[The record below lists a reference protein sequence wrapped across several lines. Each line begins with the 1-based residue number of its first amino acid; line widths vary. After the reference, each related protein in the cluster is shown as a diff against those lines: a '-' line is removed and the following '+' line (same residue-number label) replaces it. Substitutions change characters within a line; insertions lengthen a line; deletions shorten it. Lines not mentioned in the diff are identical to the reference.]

1 MCEENLYTIKAL
13 SDTQY
18 IRCNIFLFFYIFF
31 HTPLSLSRPLLS
43 NFFTFFQI
51 FDMLLSSIFFFFYFL
66 PPPPPCCNRK
76 RPLLATPKV
85 PFVNPIAESP
95 YSSSLPAN
103 FIRFLSR
110 CVSVNP
116 YFSLCFR

>member
-18 IRCNIFLFFYIFF
+18 IRCNIFLFFTFF
-31 HTPLSLSRPLLS
+31 FTLLSLSLGL
-43 NFFTFFQI
+43 FFLIFLHFFKYLICCCQA
-51 FDMLLSSIFFFFYFL
+51 FSFFFYFL